1 MPMMRRRGAREAQG
15 DRGFAFPSNGSIIAY
30 PPAAMRRRPAVSRL
44 VAVLVLGVAVAIA
57 FAAAGAGASAPMAS
71 ARVLP
76 GVLSAPVTS
85 TRLLSGGLGAT
96 APATAPKGARGPAG
110 WLQAL
115 DDVVAGHP
123 VSVAVGV
130 DGVWLYRHGAHTA
143 RPPASNEKLLLSMA
157 LLDRYAIGT
166 RIRTQVYATGVRSG
180 HRLRGALWLVG
191 HGDPEVDKWTMR
203 ALARAVRAAGIRMV
217 RGRVM
222 GSTTGFQRDWWATG
236 WRDYFPRDYIPLPTA
251 LTYDNNEDAD
261 GRNIADPERRAA
273 HSLKERL
280 RSNGVRVTGQPG
292 AGPSPD
298 RMRLLATVTSDPF
311 EALLKRLN
319 RRSRNFYAEVIGK
332 WLGGRVLGGPGSIA
346 KGARVIER
354 FAGAQGVEVVAHD
367 SSGLS
372 YANRVRPQGV
382 VELLWYA
389 GAQPWAEELRFT
401 LPSGGQGTLKG
412 RLRDVKVRAKTGTLE
427 EVSALSG
434 WVWLER
440 EGTWGQFSVL
450 SQGMSKSEASA
461 IEDRIVRIVANRA
474 AA

>member
-1 MPMMRRRGAREAQG
+1 MMLRRRRREADP
-15 DRGFAFPSNGSIIAY
+15 DRGCAFPSNGPIVAY
-30 PPAAMRRRPAVSRL
+30 PPAAMRRPPVVSRL
-44 VAVLVLGVAVAIA
+44 VAVLVLGVAVAVA
-57 FAAAGAGASAPMAS
+57 FAAAGAGASAPAAS
-71 ARVLP
+71 ARVMP
-76 GVLSAPVTS
+76 RVASAPFGT
-85 TRLLSGGLGAT
+85 TRLLPRVVGAT
-96 APATAPKGARGPAG
+96 APATRPQTARGPAG
-110 WLQAL
+110 WIQTL

-130 DGVWLYRHGAHTA
+130 DGAWLYRHGARRA
-143 RPPASNEKLLLSMA
+143 RRPASNEKLLLSMA
-157 LLDRYAIGT
+157 VLDRYAVWT

-180 HRLRGALWLVG
+180 HRLRGALWIVG

-203 ALARAVRAAGIRMV
+203 ALARAVRAAGIRTV

-222 GSTTGFQRDWWATG
+222 GSTTGFQRDWWAPG

-261 GRNIADPERRAA
+261 GRNISDPERRAA
-273 HSLKERL
+273 RSLKERL
-280 RSNGVRVTGQPG
+280 RANGVRVTGQPG
-292 AGPSPD
+292 AGPAPE
-298 RMRLLATVTSDPF
+298 RLRLLGTVSSDPF
-311 EALLKRLN
+311 GDLMKRMN
-319 RRSRNFYAEVIGK
+319 RRSRNFHAEVLGK
-332 WLGGRVLGGPGSIA
+332 WLGGRVLGGAGSIA
-346 KGARVIER
+346 KGAQVIEG
-354 FAGAQGVEVVAHD
+354 FAAAQGVEVVAYD

-389 GAQPWAEELRFT
+389 GAQPWVEELRFT

-440 EGTWGQFSVL
+440 AGTWGQFSVL